1 MGDAM
6 IIATNGNAALVPL
19 YTLSDA
25 ARYSRTPRANLRRWV
40 EGYEAEGRHYA
51 PLLVS
56 PDDRPL
62 GETALSFEN
71 LIEAALVSWWR
82 GRGISLQRIRLAH
95 DLAMD
100 EFGDHPFARR
110 EVYVSGK
117 DLFIEADEAVPDERG
132 LTFTAITAGGQRVLR
147 PLIEKY
153 LRTIDWRT
161 GDASPYQW
169 RPPEGADVVKLN
181 PRIDFGL
188 PNVHR
193 IRTEV
198 ILQRFMARETVEEI
212 AEDFDLAR
220 GEVEQALRY
229 EWTLSAAA

>member
-1 MGDAM
+1 MT
-6 IIATNGNAALVPL
+6 TNGNAALVPL

-25 ARYSRTPRANLRRWV
+25 ARYSRTTRVTLRRWA
-40 EGYEAEGRHYA
+40 EGYVVDGRTYA
-51 PLLVS
+51 PLLVL
-56 PDDRPL
+56 PEDRPL

-82 GRGISLQRIRLAH
+82 RRRISLQRIRVAH
-95 DLAMD
+95 DLAIS

-110 EVYVSGK
+110 DVYAAGK
-117 DLFIEADEAVPDERG
+117 ALFIEADEALPDEQG
-132 LTFTAITAGGQRVLR
+132 LTFTEITGGGQRVFR
-147 PLIEKY
+147 PLIDEY

-161 GDASPYQW
+161 GEASPYQW
-169 RPPEGADVVKLN
+169 RPPEGANVVKLN

-188 PNVHR
+188 PNVQR

-212 AEDFDLAR
+212 SDDFDLAR

-229 EWTLSAAA
+229 EWALGAAA